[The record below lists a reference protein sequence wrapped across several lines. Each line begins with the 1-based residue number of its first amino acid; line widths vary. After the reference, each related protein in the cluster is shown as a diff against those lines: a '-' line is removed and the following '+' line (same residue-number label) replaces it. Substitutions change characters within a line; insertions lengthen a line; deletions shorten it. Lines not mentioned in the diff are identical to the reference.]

1 MFSVVI
7 ISLSLKYSI
16 FLIMKAVS
24 AQCLTVGNPKSTVK
38 EITYNHST
46 QKPQLTPSIWIHC
59 LSIVLRFLL
68 RSAHPQLYKKV

>member
-1 MFSVVI
+1 
-7 ISLSLKYSI
+7 
-16 FLIMKAVS
+16 MKAVS

-46 QKPQLTPSIWIHC
+46 QKPQLTPSIWIFT
-59 LSIVLRFLL
+59 VLVLYYVFLL